1 MVPGKNSLAAYPYLA
16 PTLLMIFIFMLIP
29 MLVGLSYTFYHFD
42 ILTGEKEFT
51 GFSHLKQ
58 LILHDDVFYHAL
70 KNTLVWTISSLF
82 FQVTLGLLLALNLK
96 NHFKGRQIIQPILF
110 LPWAVPTF
118 LIGLMWAWMF
128 NPVTG
133 PISHWLVSLGIFE
146 RADNILSMPEL
157 ALWGPITANVWFGI
171 AFFAIMFLAALRS
184 IPDEIY
190 DSAKIDNISSQQQ
203 FWHITLPLLLPT
215 LLITVMI
222 RTLWIANFAEIIVVM
237 TKGGPSNATQT
248 VASYIYDTA
257 YSKLDFGYAAA
268 ISSLLILMLLIY
280 GILLLK
286 LRAKMPNYQ

>member
-1 MVPGKNSLAAYPYLA
+1 MALNNHRFTVYPYLA
-16 PTLLMIFIFMLIP
+16 PTLLMIFIFMVIP
-29 MLVGLSYTFYHFD
+29 MLVGLSYAFYHFD
-42 ILTGEKEFT
+42 ILTGAKEFV
-51 GFSHLKQ
+51 GFNHLKQ
-58 LILHDDVFYHAL
+58 LILNDDIFYQAL
-70 KNTLVWTISSLF
+70 KNTLQWTISSLF
-82 FQVTLGLLLALNLK
+82 FQVTLGLVLALNLK
-96 NHFKGRQIIQPILF
+96 SYFKGRELIQPILF

-133 PISHWLVSLGIFE
+133 PVSHWLVALGFFE
-146 RADNILSMPEL
+146 KADNILSMPKL

-190 DSAKIDNISSQQQ
+190 DSAQVDNISNKQQ
-203 FWHITLPLLLPT
+203 FWHITLPLLLPVI
-215 LLITVMI
+215 LITVMI

-248 VASYIYDTA
+248 IASYIYDTA

-268 ISSLLILMLLIY
+268 ISALLILMLLIY
-280 GILLLK
+280 GVFLLK
-286 LRAKMPNYQ
+286 LRAKMPRY